1 MFDLLRLEQPA
12 CEEAADDGADSAK
25 RPLLFC
31 GQNLRETTK
40 MGVKKKPSPHI
51 VVSFVTHPHTPDLA
65 LLEVC

>member
-1 MFDLLRLEQPA
+1 MFDLVRLEQPA

-40 MGVKKKPSPHI
+40 MGVEKKKHLHTLWSASSH
-51 VVSFVTHPHTPDLA
+51 THTHLT
-65 LLEVC
+65 

>member
-25 RPLLFC
+25 CPLLFC

-40 MGVKKKPSPHI
+40 MGVKKKPIS
-51 VVSFVTHPHTPDLA
+51 THCGQLRHTPTHT
-65 LLEVC
+65 

>member
-25 RPLLFC
+25 RTLLFC

-40 MGVKKKPSPHI
+40 MGVKK
-51 VVSFVTHPHTPDLA
+51 THLHTLWSA
-65 LLEVC
+65 SSHTHTHLT